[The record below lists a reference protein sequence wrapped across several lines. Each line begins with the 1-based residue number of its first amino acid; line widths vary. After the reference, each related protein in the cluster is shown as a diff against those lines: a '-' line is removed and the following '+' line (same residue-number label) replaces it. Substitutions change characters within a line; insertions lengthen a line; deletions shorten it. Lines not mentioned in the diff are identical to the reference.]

1 MESQSESEEI
11 RKMTIET
18 KEKRCA
24 HSFIYRME
32 ECLIKGE
39 LEEAERTVFDFLDS
53 IRELKKLQAA
63 NENRQQLEQVV
74 QRLREQGILAER
86 VARIG

>member
-1 MESQSESEEI
+1 M
-11 RKMTIET
+11 
-18 KEKRCA
+18 
-24 HSFIYRME
+24 
-32 ECLIKGE
+32 IKGE
-39 LEEAERTVFDFLDS
+39 LEEVERTVFDFLDS